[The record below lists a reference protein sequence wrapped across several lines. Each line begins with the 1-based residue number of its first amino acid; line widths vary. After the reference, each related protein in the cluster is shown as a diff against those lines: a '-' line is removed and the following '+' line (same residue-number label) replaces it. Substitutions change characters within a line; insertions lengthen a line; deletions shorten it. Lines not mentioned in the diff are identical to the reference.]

1 MLGFNAFSE
10 QAISDISLP
19 VITGVLY
26 AVDSND
32 TAALAGGVLVA
43 GSINTTD
50 GNDYA
55 LLSGENRIDG
65 VIDITDS
72 PDTDAFIGAV
82 AVNGVLS
89 ATDSNDSATLFGE
102 VEVAGILDTTDQ
114 NDTAAL
120 TGGVEV
126 GGIIDTTD
134 ENDVALLIGELGP
147 EPSPTGVDTHDGFT
161 PEEIR
166 RARRIDAKIRAK
178 QLALYKAQQEAKA
191 RRKQQIRDLVDPQP
205 IAKSKRNKLQ
215 SIQEVKA
222 DIPSVDTKELEQSI
236 AYLENQRSKLL
247 RSVELRKQQAYI
259 QAQLAILEA
268 QRQAELDDEESLLM
282 LL

>member
-26 AVDSND
+26 ATDSND
-32 TAALAGGVLVA
+32 TASLTGEVLVA
-43 GSINTTD
+43 GQINTTD

-55 LLSGENRIDG
+55 LLSGENRVDG
-65 VIDITDS
+65 VIDTTDS
-72 PDTDAFIGAV
+72 PDTDQFTGAV
-82 AVNGVLS
+82 AVSGVLS
-89 ATDSNDSATLFGE
+89 ATDGTDTASLLGAVNVS
-102 VEVAGILDTTDQ
+102 GIINTTDGI
-114 NDTAAL
+114 DTAL
-120 TGGVEV
+120 LV
-126 GGIIDTTD
+126 GEAGPS
-134 ENDVALLIGELGP
+134 P
-147 EPSPTGVDTHDGFT
+147 EPTNVDTHDGFT

-166 RARRIDAKIRAK
+166 RARRLDAKIRAK
-178 QLALYKAQQEAKA
+178 QLELYKAQQEAKK
-191 RRKQQIRDLVDPQP
+191 RRKQQIADLVDPP
-205 IAKSKRNKLQ
+205 KIVAKAKRNKLQ

-222 DIPSVDTKELEQSI
+222 DIPSVDTTELEQSI

-247 RSVELRKQQAYI
+247 RAVELRQQQAYI

>member
-1 MLGFNAFSE
+1 MAGAFQPTGFQGNAF
-10 QAISDISLP
+10 QVAP
-19 VITGVLY
+19 VEGYILVTDG
-26 AVDSND
+26 ND
-32 TAALAGGVLVA
+32 TANLQGLITLPVGD
-43 GSINTTD
+43 INTTD
-50 GNDYA
+50 
-55 LLSGENRIDG
+55 
-65 VIDITDS
+65 T
-72 PDTDAFIGAV
+72 
-82 AVNGVLS
+82 
-89 ATDSNDSATLFGE
+89 
-102 VEVAGILDTTDQ
+102 
-114 NDTAAL
+114 NDTAL
-120 TGGVEV
+120 ITG
-126 GGIIDTTD
+126 
-134 ENDVALLIGELGP
+134 NVAGEQP
-147 EPSPTGVDTHDGFT
+147 VMDTHDGFT

>member
-1 MLGFNAFSE
+1 MAGAFQPTGFQGNAF
-10 QAISDISLP
+10 QVAP
-19 VITGVLY
+19 VEGYILVTDG
-26 AVDSND
+26 ND
-32 TAALAGGVLVA
+32 TANFQGLITLPVGD
-43 GSINTTD
+43 INTTD
-50 GNDYA
+50 
-55 LLSGENRIDG
+55 
-65 VIDITDS
+65 T
-72 PDTDAFIGAV
+72 
-82 AVNGVLS
+82 
-89 ATDSNDSATLFGE
+89 
-102 VEVAGILDTTDQ
+102 
-114 NDTAAL
+114 NDTAL
-120 TGGVEV
+120 FNGTVTGQDGF
-126 GGIIDTTD
+126 
-134 ENDVALLIGELGP
+134 
-147 EPSPTGVDTHDGFT
+147 DTHDGFT

-166 RARRIDAKIRAK
+166 RAKRIDAKIRAK

>member
-19 VITGVLY
+19 VIAGVLY
-26 AVDSND
+26 ATDSND
-32 TAALAGGVLVA
+32 TASLTGEVLVS
-43 GSINTTD
+43 GQINTTD

-55 LLSGENRIDG
+55 LLSGENRVDG
-65 VIDITDS
+65 VIDTTDS
-72 PDTDAFIGAV
+72 PDTDQFTGAV
-82 AVNGVLS
+82 AVSGVLS
-89 ATDSNDSATLFGE
+89 ATDGTDTASLLGAVNVS
-102 VEVAGILDTTDQ
+102 GIINTTDGT
-114 NDTAAL
+114 DTAL
-120 TGGVEV
+120 LV
-126 GGIIDTTD
+126 GEAGPS
-134 ENDVALLIGELGP
+134 P
-147 EPSPTGVDTHDGFT
+147 EPTNVDTHDGFT

-166 RARRIDAKIRAK
+166 RARRLDAKIRAK
-178 QLALYKAQQEAKA
+178 QLELYKAQQEAKK
-191 RRKQQIRDLVDPQP
+191 RRKQQIADLVDPP
-205 IAKSKRNKLQ
+205 KIVAKAKRNKLQ

-222 DIPSVDTKELEQSI
+222 DIPSVDTTELEQSI

-247 RSVELRKQQAYI
+247 RAVELRQQQAYI

>member
-32 TAALAGGVLVA
+32 TASLTGQVLVT

-50 GNDYA
+50 GNDFA
-55 LLSGENRIDG
+55 LLSGENRVDG
-65 VIDITDS
+65 VIDTTDS
-72 PDTDAFIGAV
+72 PDTAQFTGAV

-89 ATDSNDSATLFGE
+89 AIDGTDTASLTGE
-102 VEVAGILDTTDQ
+102 V
-114 NDTAAL
+114 
-120 TGGVEV
+120 GVE
-126 GGIIDTTD
+126 GIIFTTD

-161 PEEIR
+161 QEEIR
-166 RARRIDAKIRAK
+166 RARNLDRKLRAK
-178 QLALYKAQQEAKA
+178 QLELYKAQQEAKQ
-191 RRKQQIRDLVDPQP
+191 RRKQQLRDAIDPP
-205 IAKSKRNKLQ
+205 KVVAKAKQNKLQ

-222 DIPSVDTKELEQSI
+222 GTPPVDTTELEQSI
-236 AYLENQRSKLL
+236 AYLENQRSKLS
-247 RSVELRKQQAYI
+247 RAVELRKQQAYI
-259 QAQLAILEA
+259 SAQLAILEA

>member
-10 QAISDISLP
+10 QAISDISSP

-32 TAALAGGVLVA
+32 TAALTGQVLVA

-50 GNDYA
+50 GTDYA
-55 LLSGENRIDG
+55 LLSGANRIDG
-65 VIDITDS
+65 VIDTTDS
-72 PDTDAFIGAV
+72 PDTDQFTGAV

-89 ATDSNDSATLFGE
+89 TTDSNDTASLIGA
-102 VEVAGILDTTDQ
+102 VQVAGIF
-114 NDTAAL
+114 
-120 TGGVEV
+120 
-126 GGIIDTTD
+126 DTTD
-134 ENDVALLIGELGP
+134 ENDVALLVGELGP
-147 EPSPTGVDTHDGFT
+147 EPSPQITDTHDGFT

>member
-32 TAALAGGVLVA
+32 TASLTGEVLVE
-43 GSINTTD
+43 GVINTTD
-50 GNDYA
+50 GNDFA
-55 LLSGENRIDG
+55 LLSGENRVDG
-65 VIDITDS
+65 VIDTTDS
-72 PDTDAFIGAV
+72 PDTDSLVGAV
-82 AVNGVLS
+82 AVAGTINT
-89 ATDSNDSATLFGE
+89 TDS
-102 VEVAGILDTTDQ
+102 

-120 TGGVEV
+120 AGEV
-126 GGIIDTTD
+126 GVDGVINVTD
-134 ENDVALLIGELGP
+134 ENDVALLIGEAGPSP
-147 EPSPTGVDTHDGFT
+147 EPTSMDTHDGFT

-166 RARRIDAKIRAK
+166 RARKLDAKIRAK
-178 QLALYKAQQEAKA
+178 QLALYKAQQEAKQ

-205 IAKSKRNKLQ
+205 VAKVKKNKLQ
-215 SIQEVKA
+215 STQEVKA
-222 DIPSVDTKELEQSI
+222 DKPSVDTTELEQSI
-236 AYLENQRSKLL
+236 AYLENQRSKLMRAVDL
-247 RSVELRKQQAYI
+247 RRQQADI

-268 QRQAELDDEESLLM
+268 QRKAELDDEESLLM